1 MAGSSEVL
9 PSSRK
14 RAQIALEFMIV
25 YSFVLVIFMILFVIV
40 VNQRALTLNQQEY
53 SSLQLIAQNI
63 ANYIN
68 QALSSGNG
76 YNATVLIPGEI
87 GTAPYTIK
95 VSSTGVV
102 ITNLTI
108 GKKSTVAYAFSRAR
122 SLQIN
127 GTVAASSGGVTIY
140 QIRNIG
146 QVSIANSHGTVYID
160 QAPVSTLPLTNFFTI
175 TQTSG
180 IKMAKFQN
188 NGATS
193 SYSSNTYVQAY
204 APPIAG
210 SNVPFTVAMWI
221 YVPSNSNSNMPFFG
235 MNSYQALEFFRAG
248 LSTSTNQVFLHRCSS
263 ADTGESTIPVMSY
276 NTWHFVAVSVSAP
289 NYYFQLDG
297 SNSVVT
303 NTHTYSNN
311 GYITIGAQAAQCDG
325 SVFVGDIAD
334 VQLYNTAL
342 SASQLQSLYVE
353 GMSAPPVQSANIV
366 GWWTLNGN
374 TNDYSGNGYVG
385 TPSNI
390 TYGTLAQLV
399 GRSVLGN
406 GGTNIDSL
414 IGMIASN
421 GTFNQSGKE
430 NVALYSNSSG
440 YVKTFLTGGNVS
452 NIAVD
457 SYAFNGNQ
465 STVGNLI
472 GWWPLVASAPD
483 ASSTVYDLSTRY
495 NNGAFYDNGA
505 VTNSLW
511 VNYSPDSTNFMTAQF
526 DGSSSKIDGSGL
538 YANPISALAW
548 VYPTNTA
555 KTTDLDTIMEFDGQS
570 ADAGTYQF
578 FLVNKGSGYCGGVAG
593 TLYLWNPS
601 GGFCTSLVVPTDKWS
616 LVGFS
621 SNATD
626 QTVYLN
632 TQFQSAATSYQPGPA
647 NTMYVIGDQGSNR
660 YFEGNISNVQLY
672 SGILPSSQVAQV
684 YGEGVDGVP
693 IQSTSAL
700 LAWWPFAGD
709 MNSYASS
716 PANITPT
723 NVIFVNNNYVNNYAS
738 GSEVASFNGVN
749 GYVDLNNPTYLQFA
763 PGTTYTL
770 GAWIKVNSCTDGAIF
785 GHGASSYTFYIYP
798 SGSSCYLDFASSTV
812 ANIGTGVQIPTNQWI
827 YVDAVNNIGTNVY
840 LYVNGQQYGPYTF
853 TNSYSYSEDLRIG
866 DSQSDPG
873 FFFNGQIANAQIYN
887 IGLTPTQIA
896 QLYQQ
901 GPPQIAYK
909 NLTFG

>member
-1 MAGSSEVL
+1 MTGSGEIL
-9 PSSRK
+9 PFSRK

-87 GTAPYTIK
+87 GTAPYAIK
-95 VSSTGVV
+95 ISSSGVV
-102 ITNLTI
+102 ITNLTV
-108 GKKSTVAYAFSRAR
+108 GKESVVAYAFSRAR
-122 SLQIN
+122 NLDIN
-127 GTVAASSGGVTIY
+127 GTIIASSNGVTIY
-140 QIRNIG
+140 KIKNIG
-146 QVSIANSHGTVYID
+146 QVSIANSHGTIYVDKNPI
-160 QAPVSTLPLTNFFTI
+160 STLSLEGSMAVNPLSSSKAIEFNGQSSIINLAFPIDNLSLHNICNLTLVAWSYDSGMPSTGNEGGVI
-175 TQTSG
+175 GLYNGTQPSGPTSG
-180 IKMAKFQN
+180 GWADIEYNDNNLRFELRNGTSGNAWGASGTFAKGWMMTAMVLS
-188 NGATS
+188 NG
-193 SYSSNTYVQAY
+193 
-204 APPIAG
+204 IAE
-210 SNVPFTVAMWI
+210 A
-221 YVPSNSNSNMPFFG
+221 
-235 MNSYQALEFFRAG
+235 
-248 LSTSTNQVFLHRCSS
+248 
-263 ADTGESTIPVMSY
+263 
-276 NTWHFVAVSVSAP
+276 
-289 NYYFQLDG
+289 
-297 SNSVVT
+297 
-303 NTHTYSNN
+303 
-311 GYITIGAQAAQCDG
+311 GYINNQTFADNKNIGCISLNAGHIGAWDRYFNG
-325 SVFVGDIAD
+325 SIAD
-334 VQLYNTAL
+334 VQVYNTAL
-342 SASQLQSLYVE
+342 SSKQIMDLYNS
-353 GMSAPPVQSANIV
+353 GIDSYPVMPSNV
-366 GWWTLNGN
+366 VLWMPLNGN
-374 TNDYSGNGYVG
+374 TKEYARNGNEA
-385 TPSNI
+385 PSNLEGS
-390 TYGTLAQLV
+390 TTVSQLV
-399 GRSVLGN
+399 AKAALANGN
-406 GGTNIDSL
+406 AAKDLL
-414 IGMIASN
+414 IGIIAGN
-421 GTFNQSGKE
+421 GTFSQSGRS
-430 NVALYSNSSG
+430 NVALLTNSSG
-440 YVKTFLTGGNVS
+440 YTNTFLTGANRS
-452 NIAVD
+452 STAVD

-465 STVGNLI
+465 STVANI
-472 GWWPLVASAPD
+472 VGWWPLLASAS
-483 ASSTVYDLSTRY
+483 AVSNTIYDLSAR
-495 NNGAFYDNGA
+495 YDNG
-505 VTNSLW
+505 NSSNIVW
-511 VNYSPDSTNFMTAQF
+511 SNYSSASTNFMTAQF
-526 DGSSSKIDGSGL
+526 DGSSSKIDGSNL
-538 YANPISALAW
+538 YAYPISALAW

-578 FLVNKGSGYCGGVAG
+578 FLVNKGSSYCGGVAG

-601 GGFCTSLVVPTDKWS
+601 GGFCTSLVVPTNKWS

-621 SNATD
+621 SNATA

-632 TQFQSAATSYQPGPA
+632 TQFQSATTAYQPGSA
-647 NTMYVIGDQGSNR
+647 NTMYVIGDQSGTR

-672 SGILPSSQVAQV
+672 SGIIPSSQVAQV
-684 YGEGVDGVP
+684 YGEGVNGVP
-693 IQSTSAL
+693 PTSTSAL

-812 ANIGTGVQIPTNQWI
+812 ANIGAGVQIPTNQWI